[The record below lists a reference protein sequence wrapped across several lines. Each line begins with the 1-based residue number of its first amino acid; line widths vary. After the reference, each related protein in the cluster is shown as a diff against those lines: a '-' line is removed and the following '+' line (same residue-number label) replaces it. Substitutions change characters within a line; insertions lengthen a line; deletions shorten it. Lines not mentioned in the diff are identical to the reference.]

1 MQRQINDFKD
11 PRKTHGCGKILT
23 IWGPLGQEEIKE
35 KKTKSDL
42 ASVKT
47 AGLRDMVGCMEV
59 NGSSDFSETTFL
71 LLYLIII
78 DS

>member
-35 KKTKSDL
+35 KKTENQILLVSELLDL
-42 ASVKT
+42 EIWWA
-47 AGLRDMVGCMEV
+47 AWG
-59 NGSSDFSETTFL
+59 
-71 LLYLIII
+71 
-78 DS
+78 